1 MGYQGGHARSL
12 WPRDN
17 TTSDDLTLKTF
28 TAILGVG
35 YANLAFHSAHNIY
48 VHKKHTLTRFQSC
61 LKLRTQ

>member
-28 TAILGVG
+28 TAILGKFWDG
-35 YANLAFHSAHNIY
+35 LIDCLIDNMYMYI
-48 VHKKHTLTRFQSC
+48 KQILTIS
-61 LKLRTQ
+61 